1 MSEISDMIQRLCP
14 DGVEYR
20 KLGEVVNCLSLSAR
34 RRGLATLC
42 VPFPS
47 SSPEGPLQES
57 LSLRGICRT
66 ACATSLSARRVGPC
80 ILFEAPGLTAFGL
93 FPHKSLQEQ
102 APDGLARKKPS
113 ALR

>member
-1 MSEISDMIQRLCP
+1 MGEISDMIQRLCP

-34 RRGLATLC
+34 RRGPC
-42 VPFPS
+42 KNP
-47 SSPEGPLQES
+47 
-57 LSLRGICRT
+57 SLRGMCRT
-66 ACATSLSARRVGPC
+66 ACATSLSARRAGPC
-80 ILFEAPGLTAFGL
+80 KLFDAHGLAAFGL
-93 FPHKSLQEQ
+93 SLQEQ